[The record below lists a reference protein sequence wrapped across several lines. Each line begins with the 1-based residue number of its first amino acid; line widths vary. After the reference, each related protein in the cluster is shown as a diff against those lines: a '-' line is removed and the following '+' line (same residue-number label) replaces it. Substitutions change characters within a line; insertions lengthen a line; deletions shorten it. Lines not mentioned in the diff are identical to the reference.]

1 MACSDYASWSEF
13 IAQGQFF
20 DALICP
26 FVDSMGVALAGLMV
40 FGTIGLALY
49 IYSGGIELPLVVG
62 IIAGAGGVSK
72 TTASPRLA
80 VVLLASGQCS
90 VWQTSLR
97 ASASATKTC
106 S

>member
-62 IIAGAGGVSK
+62 IIVGAGRCRLSPPRSS
-72 TTASPRLA
+72 ASCW
-80 VVLLASGQCS
+80 CS
-90 VWQTSLR
+90 VSHWPATS
-97 ASASATKTC
+97 
-106 S
+106 

>member
-62 IIAGAGGVSK
+62 IIAGAGVV
-72 TTASPRLA
+72 TQVPAIASQIVGIVLVLGIALAGYVLIMRLN
-80 VVLLASGQCS
+80 AS
-90 VWQTSLR
+90 R
-97 ASASATKTC
+97 
-106 S
+106 

>member
-62 IIAGAGGVSK
+62 IIVGAGVV
-72 TTASPRLA
+72 TQVPAIASQIVGIVLVLGIALAGYVLIMRLN
-80 VVLLASGQCS
+80 AS
-90 VWQTSLR
+90 R
-97 ASASATKTC
+97 
-106 S
+106 